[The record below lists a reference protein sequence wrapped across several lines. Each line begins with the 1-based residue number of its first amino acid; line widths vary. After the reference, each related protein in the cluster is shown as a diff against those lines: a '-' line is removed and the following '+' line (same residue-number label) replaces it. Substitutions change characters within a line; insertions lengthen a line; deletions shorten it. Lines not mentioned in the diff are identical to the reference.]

1 MRGLYAII
9 DPEAC
14 RLPPLAVA
22 QAVLRGGCAAL
33 QLRAKQLSD
42 ADFLALG
49 HSLGRVCRAAGVPFF
64 VNDRVWLARELGA
77 DGVHVGQDDQA
88 LEQVRE
94 ALGPQ
99 ALIGLSTH
107 SLAQALDA
115 ERRGASLIGFG
126 PVFPTRTKLNP
137 EPQVGLPGLRE
148 VCSVLRIPVV
158 AIGGVDPRNAADVAA
173 AGAPLGAAISA
184 LCAAEDPEQA
194 ARTLHRVLQAA
205 PHARQS

>member
-9 DPEAC
+9 DPTAC

-22 QAVLRGGCAAL
+22 EAALRGGCAAL

-49 HSLGRVCRAAGVPFF
+49 HALVRACRTAGVPFF
-64 VNDRVWLARELGA
+64 VNDRVWLVSALGA
-77 DGVHVGQDDQA
+77 DGVHVGHDDQA

-94 ALGPQ
+94 TLGPHVQ
-99 ALIGLSTH
+99 VGLSTH

-115 ERRGASLIGFG
+115 ERRGASMIGFG
-126 PVFPTRTKLNP
+126 PVFPTRSKLDTAP
-137 EPQVGLPGLRE
+137 LVGLASLRE
-148 VCSVLRIPVV
+148 VCAVLQIPVI
-158 AIGGVDPRNAADVAA
+158 AIGGVNRANAADVAA

-184 LCAAEDPEQA
+184 LCAAEDPESA
-194 ARTLHRVLQAA
+194 ARELHRALQPA
-205 PHARQS
+205 P